1 MAAARALTPPT
12 PAPAHH
18 RGTGLVPAALLHNFS
33 YLGQCD
39 DKPQP
44 DRRRGEYYGNFG
56 RVSAATPTS
65 TWHWEQYS
73 VANFDAYG
81 CGPPDGSSGCNVV
94 LMLLSR
100 HAFKAQQQ
108 QMHSQHARQTNA
120 YVKQGIRVSHSRHA
134 LRQKEQGRM
143 Q

>member
-1 MAAARALTPPT
+1 MYLCIYVRAVTMATT
-12 PAPAHH
+12 
-18 RGTGLVPAALLHNFS
+18 LL
-33 YLGQCD
+33 L
-39 DKPQP
+39 
-44 DRRRGEYYGNFG
+44 
-56 RVSAATPTS
+56 S
-65 TWHWEQYS
+65 TAS
-73 VANFDAYG
+73 DPM
-81 CGPPDGSSGCNVV
+81 CSGCNVV